1 MMKQLKLLCLAAL
14 TVFAV
19 AIATASSASAAAP
32 LPTLLALPTEGAPVT
47 IKSLT
52 NVFPTQLAFKASA
65 GLEGTGVLVQLYWT
79 NLEINLGLAEIL
91 FTNVIQVNSKPE
103 KKCETPGDTIGEV
116 LLPKTTEWHLVY
128 TTTSPLRTV
137 VLVLVPE
144 FLIECEP
151 IGTGVKIKIKGSN
164 ISTISPENTEVLT
177 TEEFGSNTKCNTTT
191 IVPEIEQWLNNK
203 EETQKAKLEANS
215 GGGFEKACENVT
227 GEVKLQPTKMI
238 EVMG

>member
-1 MMKQLKLLCLAAL
+1 MMMRGLRFFSLAA
-14 TVFAV
+14 FAMFV
-19 AIATASSASAAAP
+19 AALATASSASAAAP
-32 LPTLLALPTEGAPVT
+32 LPTLLALPTEGVPVT
-47 IKSLT
+47 LKSLT
-52 NVFPTQLAFKASA
+52 NTFPTELAAKSSTPLF
-65 GLEGTGVLVQLYWT
+65 GEGVLVQLYWT
-79 NLEINLGLAEIL
+79 NASINLGSAEIL
-91 FTNVIQVNSKPE
+91 LTKIVE
-103 KKCETPGDTIGEV
+103 KKGSAKKCKTEGDVAGEV

-137 VLVLVPE
+137 VLILVPE
-144 FLIECEP
+144 FVLECEP
-151 IGTGVKIKIKGSN
+151 FGTGAKIKIKGSI
-164 ISTISPENTEVLT
+164 ISTISPENVEVLT
-177 TEEFGSNTKCNTTT
+177 TEEFTSNTRCNTTT